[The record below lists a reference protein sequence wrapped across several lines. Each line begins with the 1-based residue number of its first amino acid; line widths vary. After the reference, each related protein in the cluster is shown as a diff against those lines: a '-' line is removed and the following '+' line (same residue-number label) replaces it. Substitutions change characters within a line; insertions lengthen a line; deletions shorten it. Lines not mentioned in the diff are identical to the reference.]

1 MTESPSLLTIGEL
14 AERSGVTKSALRFYE
29 SKGLIESERTAGN
42 QRRYRRATLRRV
54 AAVRAAQ
61 AIGISLDE
69 VDRALSTLPDG
80 RTPNRRDW
88 SKLSSSW
95 KAELDQRIAALARLR
110 DDLND
115 CIGCGCL
122 SLSSCALLNPQ
133 DRAASLGSG
142 ARYLMGDRPNDRA

>member
-1 MTESPSLLTIGEL
+1 VTESPSLLTIGEL
-14 AERSGVTKSALRFYE
+14 AERSGVTTSALRFYE

>member
-14 AERSGVTKSALRFYE
+14 AERSGVTTSALRFYE